1 MTIRTIFRATNT
13 WDQGFAAEVLIIN
26 DGPETITD
34 WRLSFTAPWIIQ
46 SFWNATSLIAPAG
59 VTSFGNVGM
68 NGMLA
73 PGQSASIGFTAVGQ
87 PDAPVF
93 LETGGVSSEAPP
105 ALTITDSWAVE
116 GDTGATPMVFE
127 LTLSRASTIPVSAQW
142 NTASAGAAAGTDF
155 VNAGGTATFAPGQTR
170 TTITIDLIGDK
181 TPELNETFKLILSSP
196 NGAVPTR
203 WEATG
208 VIHDDD
214 GPSPTRPEN
223 RVDGFLS
230 TRGNEIVD
238 AEGTAIRLA
247 AVNWFGLETSRA
259 SPDGLNVRAWQDMM
273 KQMADLGFNAIRL
286 PYSSELLAG
295 KTPTNI
301 SATLNPDLI
310 GLSGLQIIDRIV
322 EYAGRIGMKIIL
334 DHHRSSAGDGPNKNG
349 LWYEDGYT
357 EQGWINDWVMLAQ
370 RYKGN
375 STVVAADL
383 HNEPHGQATWG
394 DGNAATDWRAAAERA
409 GAAIQAV
416 NPDWLILVEGI
427 EKYNDSYYWWGGNL
441 QGVADHPV
449 VLPVS
454 GKLVYSPHDY
464 PNSVYP
470 QPWFQ
475 GDDYAAN
482 LQHVFDTQWGYIAR
496 ENIAP
501 ILIGEF
507 GTPMHDAKDLE
518 WLSKLVATINGD
530 FDANGVT
537 DAGLPSAGMSWAYW
551 AWNPNSGDTGGILA
565 SDWRAPIQGKL
576 DALAAIR
583 GTAFATADGG
593 SYSGDAPVDLLLHG
607 GHDNDVLHGGVGN
620 DIAYGSDGNDQIHG
634 YDGSDSL
641 DGGSGNDSLV
651 GGYGN
656 DLLDGG
662 AGIDTAIWTAPRR
675 ANAITLDMKG
685 DSKISGPE
693 GVDTVRGVEVFVFA
707 DGRLVTDPD
716 DRAAQ
721 VYRLYGAILDRTPD
735 SGGLKH
741 WVTGLESGALTL
753 QQAADGFTSSAEF
766 QSKYG
771 SLDNA
776 GFVDLLYNNVLG
788 RDPDPAGFQNW
799 LNVMANGVSRSTV
812 VLGFS
817 ESLENIE
824 LTRSAVEQGLWV
836 RDDQAA
842 IVARLYNAALD
853 RLPDAHGLSWWVG
866 AIKAGMTLQQAAN
879 GFTGSSEFQA
889 KYGSLDDTAFVQQ
902 LYRNALDRE
911 GEASGVEAWK
921 SGLQW
926 GMSRADVVLGFSESL
941 EHQNKLAPYIDD
953 GIWLL

>member
-1 MTIRTIFRATNT
+1 MGIRPVFRTTNT
-13 WDQGFAAEVLIIN
+13 WEQGFAAEVLIIN

-59 VTSFGNVGM
+59 VTSFGNVDM

-73 PGQSASIGFTAVGQ
+73 PGQSANIGFTAVGQ
-87 PDAPVF
+87 PDPPVF
-93 LETGGVSSEAPP
+93 LEIGGVSSEALP

-127 LTLSRASTIPVSAQW
+127 LTLSRASTTPVSIQW
-142 NTASAGAAAGTDF
+142 KTASAGATAGTDF
-155 VNAGGTATFAPGQTR
+155 VEAGGTATFAPGQTR
-170 TTITIDLIGDK
+170 ATVTVDVIGDK
-181 TPELNETFKLILSSP
+181 TPELNETFRLVLSSP

-208 VIHDDD
+208 AIHDDD

-223 RVDGFLS
+223 RADGFLS

-238 AEGTAIRLA
+238 AEGTSVRLA

-295 KTPTNI
+295 KMPTNI
-301 SATLNPDLI
+301 SATLNPDLA

-370 RYKGN
+370 RYKGDT
-375 STVVAADL
+375 TVVAADL
-383 HNEPHGQATWG
+383 HHEPHGQATWG
-394 DGNAATDWRAAAERA
+394 DGNATTDWQAAAERA

-427 EKYNDSYYWWGGNL
+427 EKYNGSYYWWGGNL

-475 GDDYAAN
+475 GDDYAGN

-496 ENIAP
+496 KNVAP

-507 GTPMHDAKDLE
+507 GTPMQDAKDLE

-530 FDANGVT
+530 FDGNGVT
-537 DAGLPSAGMSWAYW
+537 DVGLPSAGMSWAYW
-551 AWNPNSGDTGGILA
+551 AWNPNSGNTGGILA
-565 SDWRAPIQGKL
+565 SDWRTPIQGKL

-583 GTAFATADGG
+583 GTTFATRDGG
-593 SYSGDAPVDLLLHG
+593 SYSGDAPVDLLL
-607 GHDNDVLHGGVGN
+607 N
-620 DIAYGSDGNDQIHG
+620 GSDGNNQIHG
-634 YDGSDSL
+634 HD
-641 DGGSGNDSLV
+641 GNDSLV
-651 GGYGN
+651 GGNGNDSLVGGHGN

-662 AGIDTAIWTAPRR
+662 AGIDTATWTGPRR
-675 ANAITLDMKG
+675 AHAITLDMQG
-685 DSKISGPE
+685 DSKLSGPE
-693 GVDTVRGVEVFVFA
+693 GVDTVRGVEVFFFA
-707 DGRLVTDPD
+707 DGRFVTDTAD
-716 DRAAQ
+716 VAAQ
-721 VYRLYGAILDRTPD
+721 VYRLYGATLDRAPD
-735 SGGLKH
+735 PGGLKG
-741 WVTGLESGALTL
+741 WVGGLESGALTL
-753 QQAADGFTSSAEF
+753 QQAAEGFTSSPEF
-766 QSKYG
+766 QNKYG
-771 SLDNA
+771 SLDND
-776 GFVDLLYNNVLG
+776 GFVDLLYDHVLG
-788 RDPDPAGFQNW
+788 RDPDSAGFQSW
-799 LNVMANGVSRSTV
+799 LNAMVNGVSRSEV

-817 ESLENIE
+817 ESSENIE
-824 LTRSAVEQGLWV
+824 LTRAAVEQGIWV
-836 RDDQAA
+836 CDDQAA
-842 IVARLYNAALD
+842 LVARLYNSTLD
-853 RLPDAHGLSWWVG
+853 RLPDAPGLSAWTS
-866 AIKAGMTLQQAAN
+866 AIKGGMTPQQAAG
-879 GFTGSSEFQA
+879 GFTGSPEFQQ

-902 LYRNALDRE
+902 LYRNVLDRE

-921 SGLQW
+921 GGLQD
-926 GMSRADVVLGFSESL
+926 GMSRADVVLGFSESA
-941 EHQNKLAPYIDD
+941 EHQMKLAPYIDD